1 MKRNL
6 AQTLE
11 SLPREWVQPLFPTI
25 RARIEST
32 GRKVIVLD
40 DDPTGTQT
48 VHNVDVLT
56 KWSVP
61 LLEDALR
68 SPETGVYLLT
78 NSRSLPSRAARD
90 LTRENAATLTAAAE
104 TTGRAFTVVSRS
116 DSTLRGH
123 YPLEIDVLATSL
135 GSVDGV
141 LIIPAFFE
149 GGRYTIDDTHYV
161 VEDEWLIPPADTE
174 FARDTDFGYRSSN
187 LRAWV
192 TEKTNGRWPVQQVT
206 SITLEDLRL
215 GGPIRALE
223 ILNSLSGERPCV
235 VNAASYRD
243 LEVLVAAMIKAEEG
257 GKRFLCRTAASFVR
271 IRGGVEPRPLLQ
283 SLDLPNL
290 HPQNGGLIVAGSYAR
305 QTSAQLEA
313 LRGLPNL
320 AWMEMSVP
328 ALLEPST
335 RSEHIR
341 AAHKEA
347 AEAIRAGMDVL
358 LFTSR
363 DVIKEQEGRSFLEI
377 GQIVSEALTRVV
389 QRLEAP
395 PAWVIAKG
403 GVTSAVLASHG
414 LNVRKARVLGQ
425 AIPGVP
431 VWQTGPE
438 SRFPGLTYVVFPGNV
453 GGPSALADMV
463 KILRETRA

>member
-6 AQTLE
+6 DQTLG
-11 SLPREWVQPLFPTI
+11 SLPPEWGQTLLPAI
-25 RARIEST
+25 HARVEST
-32 GRKVIVLD
+32 RRKVIVLD

-48 VHNVDVLT
+48 VHQVDVLT

-68 SPETGVYLLT
+68 SPETVVYILT
-78 NSRSLPSRAARD
+78 NSRSLPPRQARD
-90 LTRENAATLTAAAE
+90 LAREIAANLIAAGE
-104 TTGRAFTVVSRS
+104 STGREFTVISRS

-123 YPLEIDVLATSL
+123 YPLEVDVLATSL
-135 GSVDGV
+135 GNIDGV
-141 LIIPAFFE
+141 LIIPALFE

-161 VEDEWLIPPADTE
+161 VEDEWLIPAAETE

-192 TEKTNGRWPVQQVT
+192 TEKTNGRWPVQQVV
-206 SITLEDLRL
+206 SITLEDIRQ
-215 GGPIRALE
+215 GGPIRVLE

-243 LEVLVAAMIKAEEG
+243 LEVLVAAIVKAEQG

-271 IRGGVEPRPLLQ
+271 VRGGMDAAPLLQ
-283 SLDLPNL
+283 APDLPCL
-290 HPQNGGLIVAGSYAR
+290 HPQHGGLIVAGSYVR
-305 QTSAQLEA
+305 RTSAQLDA
-313 LRGLPNL
+313 LRDLPNL

-328 ALLEPST
+328 ALLEPSA
-335 RSEHIR
+335 RSGHIR
-341 AAHKEA
+341 TAHTEA
-347 AEAIRAGMDVL
+347 AEAIRAGVDVL

-363 DVIKEQEGRSFLEI
+363 EVVKEQEGRSFQEI
-377 GQIVSEALTRVV
+377 GQIIAESLIRVV
-389 QRLEAP
+389 QRLDVP
-395 PAWVIAKG
+395 PAWIIAKG
-403 GVTSAVLASHG
+403 GITSAVLASHG

-438 SRFPGLTYVVFPGNV
+438 SRFPDLTYVVFPGNV
-453 GGPSALADMV
+453 GGPTALADMV
-463 KILRETRA
+463 KILRENRA